1 MSFFKK
7 SIDNLENV
15 EIPEI
20 KSNALDYNE
29 VLNYLVVLSDD
40 EYEKLLKVANI
51 YRRAER
57 QVADVLQPEATAELD
72 KAKVDLPAEELSRD
86 AAIDELDAALNNY
99 IPTKTGAAQ
108 K

>member
-7 SIDNLENV
+7 SIDNIENV

-29 VLNYLVVLSDD
+29 VLNYLVVLPED

-57 QVADVLQPEATAELD
+57 QVADVLQPESAAELD
-72 KAKVDLPAEELSRD
+72 KAKAALPTEQSSED
-86 AAIDELDAALNNY
+86 AAIDAALDGF
-99 IPTKTGAAQ
+99 IETEMGAAQ

>member
-1 MSFFKK
+1 MSFLKK
-7 SIDNLENV
+7 SIDNI

-29 VLNYLVVLSDD
+29 VLNYLVDLPED

-51 YRRAER
+51 YRQAER
-57 QVADVLQPEATAELD
+57 QVADVLQPEATVEPD
-72 KAKVDLPAEELSRD
+72 QAK
-86 AAIDELDAALNNY
+86 AALPTEQPSSDEVADEINAMLKDY
-99 IPTKTGAAQ
+99 IPTKTEAMQ